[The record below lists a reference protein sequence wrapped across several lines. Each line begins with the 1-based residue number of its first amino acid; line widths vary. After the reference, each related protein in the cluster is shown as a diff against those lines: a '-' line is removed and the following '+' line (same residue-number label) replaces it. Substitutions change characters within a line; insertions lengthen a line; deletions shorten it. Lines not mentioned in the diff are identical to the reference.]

1 MKAIIINLIKLN
13 TVMKYRTILLVVFS
27 LLAVTMN
34 VKARETDREE
44 LVNTIIPNMTK
55 PIVLDFWASWCGPCR
70 QYAPTFMAVENAY
83 SRYADF
89 YKVDVDDNSDLVQ
102 IFEIN
107 CVPTTI
113 VIYSKRGDYLQSD
126 GVLSYYELKSL
137 IDKARRSLDLSESF

>member
-1 MKAIIINLIKLN
+1 
-13 TVMKYRTILLVVFS
+13 MKYRTILLFVVS
-27 LLAVTMN
+27 LLTITVN
-34 VKARETDREE
+34 VEARETDGEE
-44 LVNTIIPNMTK
+44 LAYTLIPNMTK

-70 QYAPTFMAVENAY
+70 QYAPTFKSVENAY

-107 CVPTTI
+107 SVPTTI
-113 VIYSKRGDYLQSD
+113 VIYNKRGDYLQSN

-137 IDKARRSLDLSESF
+137 IDRALKRLDLSDSF